1 MAASAIVE
9 TDDAPSMSSKRRTEP
24 AAIIE
29 ASNAAAARLVRKACR
44 AVLDGAPEVSDV
56 FATDIAVPTDSA
68 AATTTATVEAEGA
81 PSSAA
86 SLWSDPDDVCEPP
99 VASADRPS
107 AVASPS
113 ASPAGF
119 SVVASRS
126 GAGGGSCWTTGGSP
140 AGGVTSGAGGVCSAG
155 GGLAAAGGVS
165 SGGGGGGGGASA
177 GGGVCS
183 GGGGLSATGGV
194 SSAGGGLSSAGGGL
208 STAGGVSSGG
218 GTLSAAGG
226 CSCPPGGGV
235 GSAVGTASS
244 EPEET
249 CSVAGGACSP
259 ASASVVASGEFVSS
273 ARASPTKRP
282 TNRREPASASD
293 ATSRRAIERPSEGA
307 SSGGFSSSVIMK
319 RSQGSV
325 GYRHIRS

>member
-1 MAASAIVE
+1 MAARAIGE

-24 AAIIE
+24 AVIIE
-29 ASNAAAARLVRKACR
+29 ASNASTAWLVRKACR
-44 AVLDGAPEVSDV
+44 AVLDGAPEVSDAWL
-56 FATDIAVPTDSA
+56 FATDIAEPTESA
-68 AATTTATVEAEGA
+68 AATTVATVEAAGA
-81 PSSAA
+81 PSPVG
-86 SLWSDPDDVCEPP
+86 SLWSAPEVPAVVCEPL

-126 GAGGGSCWTTGGSP
+126 GAGGGSCWTTGGAGSP
-140 AGGVTSGAGGVCSAG
+140 AGGVTSATGGVCSAG
-155 GGLAAAGGVS
+155 GGFAAAGGVS
-165 SGGGGGGGGASA
+165 SGGGGASA
-177 GGGVCS
+177 GGGVSS

-194 SSAGGGLSSAGGGL
+194 SSAGGEL

-218 GTLSAAGG
+218 GALSATGG
-226 CSCPPGGGV
+226 CSGPPGGGV
-235 GSAVGTASS
+235 GSAAGTASS
-244 EPEET
+244 EPEGIG
-249 CSVAGGACSP
+249 SVAGGACSP
-259 ASASVVASGEFVSS
+259 ATASVVASGEFVSN